1 MIDINSQCINR
12 YSTGSINPIMD
23 QLKGSMI
30 LGIAS
35 QVRGLQAQGKEICN
49 LTVGDFRP
57 DQFPIPEQLAVEV
70 AKAYRDGQTNYPPS
84 DGIPELKEAIDEL
97 YQRRFGLNYGSK
109 GVCVA
114 SGARPPLYAS
124 WALSVAPGDRSVSF
138 LPAWNNGYYAHI
150 FQADHHY
157 VNTSAESNFHPT
169 VEQIKTILPKT
180 TFIAINSPLNPTGT
194 VISKSVL
201 KEITEA
207 IVEEN
212 ERRQGRPVMLMFDQ
226 VYWMLLEEG
235 QEHFSPV
242 QLVPEAAPYVI
253 HVDAISK
260 CFASTGLRVGW
271 GVLPAYLQPKM
282 KALIG
287 HMGAWAARPEQ
298 LATARFL
305 KRPDLVRQYM
315 REMQQRVSLRLQTLY
330 DGVVSMKSRGLPVDA
345 IAPQGAIYLSFRV
358 DLIGSKFNSNEEI
371 RNFLLHQAGVAVVP
385 FQAFDMKKENGWFR
399 MSIGAASVED
409 LQRALQ
415 RIETALNGL

>member
-138 LPAWNNGYYAHI
+138 LPAWNNGYYAH
-150 FQADHHY
+150 F
-157 VNTSAESNFHPT
+157 
-169 VEQIKTILPKT
+169 
-180 TFIAINSPLNPTGT
+180 
-194 VISKSVL
+194 
-201 KEITEA
+201 
-207 IVEEN
+207 
-212 ERRQGRPVMLMFDQ
+212 
-226 VYWMLLEEG
+226 
-235 QEHFSPV
+235 
-242 QLVPEAAPYVI
+242 
-253 HVDAISK
+253 
-260 CFASTGLRVGW
+260 
-271 GVLPAYLQPKM
+271 
-282 KALIG
+282 
-287 HMGAWAARPEQ
+287 
-298 LATARFL
+298 
-305 KRPDLVRQYM
+305 
-315 REMQQRVSLRLQTLY
+315 
-330 DGVVSMKSRGLPVDA
+330 
-345 IAPQGAIYLSFRV
+345 
-358 DLIGSKFNSNEEI
+358 
-371 RNFLLHQAGVAVVP
+371 
-385 FQAFDMKKENGWFR
+385 
-399 MSIGAASVED
+399 
-409 LQRALQ
+409 
-415 RIETALNGL
+415 